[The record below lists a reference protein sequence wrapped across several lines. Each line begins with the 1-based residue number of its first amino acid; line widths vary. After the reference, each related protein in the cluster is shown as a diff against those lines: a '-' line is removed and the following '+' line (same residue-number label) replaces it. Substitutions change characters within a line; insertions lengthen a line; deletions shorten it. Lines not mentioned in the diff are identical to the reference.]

1 MQTPCEE
8 PSHERPRNV
17 LTSAER
23 HEQLKAI
30 AAALGGLS
38 IAETLGHLINAEIAR
53 GTIPDTI
60 PGVTIKRVPDGVY
73 IALDPDTPA
82 LLTLDGARKLAELV
96 RDLADPTKRSAT
108 TVIDLDHRFSAGRKG
123 NGVQITV
130 PFPGSPRSFS
140 RDLARDLARLLLTAA
155 DSAPVVDAA

>member
-1 MQTPCEE
+1 MND
-8 PSHERPRNV
+8 PRNV

-73 IALDPDTPA
+73 IALDPRHPGPSHVGRRAEAGRT
-82 LLTLDGARKLAELV
+82 GARSGGPDEAQ
-96 RDLADPTKRSAT
+96 R
-108 TVIDLDHRFSAGRKG
+108 DHRH
-123 NGVQITV
+123 
-130 PFPGSPRSFS
+130 
-140 RDLARDLARLLLTAA
+140 
-155 DSAPVVDAA
+155 